1 MPPAQSALP
10 GDARFPRMSFRL
22 PRYDAGFWRAFARWG
37 ATRMPRWF
45 LRGTPGPIGVGIGLS
60 QPSIRAQIIDNLR
73 LMHGERSPLEEG
85 FDVAAT
91 LSNFGHCLAEG
102 LAAAGDGPPDFR
114 YTVESREHLVR
125 ARDEKKGA
133 VLVTAHVGSWDV
145 AGSVMNLRGF
155 DLAIAMAPER
165 DPAARAISDEA
176 RARTGVKVIHVGDD
190 PLAALPLVRHVRSGG
205 AVALQIDRV
214 PPGMRAY
221 PARLFGRPWTVP
233 FGPFQLAQVTGAPII
248 PVFTARLGF
257 VHHLVHADPPIHV
270 PKRASPLEMQNAI
283 AATTSAVETFIRRF
297 PTQWFHFAPHP
308 EVAAIEAEDS
318 ERQAS

>member
-1 MPPAQSALP
+1 
-10 GDARFPRMSFRL
+10 MSFRL

-45 LRGTPGPIGVGIGLS
+45 LRSSPGPIGLGIGLS
-60 QPSIRAQIIDNLR
+60 QAAVRAQIVSNLR
-73 LMHGERSPLEEG
+73 LLHGERTPLEEG

-91 LSNFGHCLAEG
+91 LASFGHCLAEG
-102 LAAAGDGPPDFR
+102 LAAAGDDPPDFR
-114 YTVESREHLVR
+114 YTVESREHLIH
-125 ARDEKKGA
+125 ARDAHKGA

-165 DPAARAISDEA
+165 DPAARAISDA
-176 RARTGVKVIHVGDD
+176 SRARTGVKVIHVGDD
-190 PLAALPLVRHVRSGG
+190 PLAALPLARHVRAGG

-221 PARLFGRPWTVP
+221 PAQLFGRPWAVP

-270 PKRASPLEMQNAI
+270 PKRATKLEMDNAI
-283 AATTSAVETFIRRF
+283 AAATNSIETFIRRF

-308 EVAAIEAEDS
+308 TVEAGALE
-318 ERQAS
+318 EPECRAS